1 MFSSKSTLNSR
12 FNIYTGLIFA
22 LLNLSVSRLDNTI
35 HMYCIMPY
43 VVLFTQKMLVD
54 PDSGLWIVMVS
65 VPSDPDPGKA
75 DILM

>member
-1 MFSSKSTLNSR
+1 
-12 FNIYTGLIFA
+12 
-22 LLNLSVSRLDNTI
+22 
-35 HMYCIMPY
+35 MYSIMPY

-75 DILM
+75 DIRM